1 MAAVVIAWVGRNAAL
16 QADVP
21 VDWFAAGVAPPAGWR
36 VVAEFRYRADPG
48 DPWGAPT
55 IQTVAPPALSAEYT
69 PPGDGFVQVTCYAIE
84 GGLASWQGYV
94 AECAVSG
101 GVPITPEPYVDEDA
115 QGYVD
120 ELGNQYEDH

>member
-1 MAAVVIAWVGRNAAL
+1 MALTLSWVPRNRDL
-16 QADVP
+16 QADLL
-21 VDWFAAGVAPPAGWR
+21 VDHFAAGTTPPAGWA
-36 VVAEFRYRADPG
+36 VVVEWRFRAAGG

-55 IQTVAPPALSAEYT
+55 VQTVAPPALSAEYT

-94 AECAVSG
+94 AGFAVAG
-101 GVPITPEPYVDEDA
+101 GVPVTPEPYVDEAA

-120 ELGNQYEDH
+120 ELANQYEDH

>member
-1 MAAVVIAWVGRNAAL
+1 MITLSWVPRNRDL
-16 QADVP
+16 QADLL
-21 VDWFAAGVAPPAGWR
+21 VDHFAAGSTAPASWAVVVEWR
-36 VVAEFRYRADPG
+36 FCATSG

-69 PPGDGFVQVTCYAIE
+69 PPGDGFVQITCYAIE

-101 GVPITPEPYVDEDA
+101 GVPVVPGTRITDSGDRRTTDNDDVRVTE
-115 QGYVD
+115 
-120 ELGNQYEDH
+120 

>member
-1 MAAVVIAWVGRNAAL
+1 MAITFSWVPRNRDL
-16 QADVP
+16 QADLL
-21 VDWFAAGVAPPAGWR
+21 VDHFAAAAAAPDGWEVKLEWR
-36 VVAEFRYRADPG
+36 FRASSG
-48 DPWGAPT
+48 DAWGAPT

-69 PPGDGFVQVTCYAIE
+69 PPGDGFVQVACYAIE

-101 GVPITPEPYVDEDA
+101 GVPITPEPYVDEAA

-120 ELGNQYEDH
+120 LLGNQYEDH